1 MKSTDHK
8 KQNPI
13 HCGVSG
19 FVNLILTMLMTLD
32 VVLIALVII
41 SIIQYLGGK

>member
-13 HCGVSG
+13 HGNVSG
-19 FVNLILTMLMTLD
+19 FANLILTMLMTLD
-32 VVLIALVII
+32 VVLTAVVII